1 MATSLATP
9 PGTPDTIPLH
19 ERPEIYNRRWFL
31 LGIMCLS
38 LVLVVM
44 SVSGLNT
51 ALPTMQQDLD
61 ASASELQWI
70 VDAYAVLFAG
80 LLLTAGALGD
90 RFGRRRALIGGLLV
104 FALERAARRP
114 GVEPDPGDRQ
124 PGTDGPRGGVHHA
137 GNPVDHHVDLPT
149 P

>member
-1 MATSLATP
+1 MATSLARP
-9 PGTPDTIPLH
+9 SSTPDVPLH

-61 ASASELQWI
+61 ASASQLQWI
-70 VDAYAVLFAG
+70 VDAYAVVFAG

-90 RFGRRRALIGGLLV
+90 RFEIGRA
-104 FALERAARRP
+104 
-114 GVEPDPGDRQ
+114 
-124 PGTDGPRGGVHHA
+124 
-137 GNPVDHHVDLPT
+137 HV
-149 P
+149 